1 MLDLV
6 QNLGERFSR
15 DAAHIS
21 KPIIRIF
28 SVFRQGDIG
37 TNWYTVLSGSLE
49 VQVSESGHINVSHSS
64 HDEHTIFS

>member
-1 MLDLV
+1 MIK
-6 QNLGERFSR
+6 NSFHFSQWCYFV
-15 DAAHIS
+15 
-21 KPIIRIF
+21 F

-64 HDEHTIFS
+64 LTVYIE